1 MITIDASVW
10 MAFFEPKDAFHME
23 SVAFLRECE
32 RRRVEMFAPSLAIV
46 ETACA
51 MARRQRDGAKGL
63 AVARSLQAIPILR
76 WVDVDMT
83 LIDEVLNCGTRGLLR
98 GADAIYA
105 AAAASTGTTLVTWD
119 NELIERAGG
128 VTPSDW
134 CSRKSK

>member
-1 MITIDASVW
+1 MITIEASVW
-10 MAFFEPKDAFHME
+10 TAFFEPKDAFQLE

-32 RRRVEMFAPSLAIV
+32 RRRLEMSVPALAIV

-51 MARRQRDGAKGL
+51 MARRPQDGAKGL
-63 AVARSLQAIPILR
+63 AVARSLQAIPVLR
-76 WVDVDMT
+76 WVDVDRT
-83 LIDEVLNCGTRGLLR
+83 LINEALTCGTRGLLR

-134 CSRKSK
+134 CSRKSR

>member
-1 MITIDASVW
+1 
-10 MAFFEPKDAFHME
+10 
-23 SVAFLRECE
+23 
-32 RRRVEMFAPSLAIV
+32 MFAPSLAIV

-51 MARRQRDGAKGL
+51 MARRQQDGAKGL
-63 AVARSLQAIPILR
+63 AVARSLQAIPVLR

-83 LIDEVLNCGTRGLLR
+83 LIDEALTCGTRGLLR

>member
-10 MAFFEPKDAFHME
+10 TAFFEPKDAFHVE

-51 MARRQRDGAKGL
+51 MARRQQDGDKGL
-63 AVARSLQAIPILR
+63 AVARSLQAIPVLR
-76 WVDVDMT
+76 WVDMDRILT
-83 LIDEVLNCGTRGLLR
+83 DEALTCGTRWLLR

>member
-10 MAFFEPKDAFHME
+10 TAFFEQKDAFHIE

-32 RRRVEMFAPSLAIV
+32 RRRVEMFAPSLAIA

-51 MARRQRDGAKGL
+51 MARRQQDGAKGL
-63 AVARSLQAIPILR
+63 AVARSLRSIPVLR
-76 WVDVDMT
+76 WVDMDMT
-83 LIDEVLNCGTRGLLR
+83 LIDEALACGTRCLLR

-105 AAAASTGTTLVTWD
+105 AAAASSGTTLITWD

-134 CSRKSK
+134 CSRQS

>member
-10 MAFFEPKDAFHME
+10 TALFEPRDAFHIE

-32 RRRVEMFAPSLAIV
+32 RGRVEIFTPSLAIV

-51 MARRQRDGAKGL
+51 MARRQQDSAKGL
-63 AVARSLQAIPILR
+63 AVARSLQAIPVLR
-76 WVDVDMT
+76 WVDVEMT
-83 LIDEVLNCGTRGLLR
+83 LIDEAMTLGTRCLLR
-98 GADAIYA
+98 GPDAIYA

-119 NELIERAGG
+119 KELIERAGG

>member
-10 MAFFEPKDAFHME
+10 TALFEPKDTFHTE

-51 MARRQRDGAKGL
+51 MARRQQDGAKGL
-63 AVARSLQAIPILR
+63 AVARSLRAIPVLR
-76 WVDVDMT
+76 WVDMDMT
-83 LIDEVLNCGTRGLLR
+83 LIDEALACGTRGLLR
-98 GADAIYA
+98 GADAVYA
-105 AAAASTGTTLVTWD
+105 AAAISTGTTLVTWD

-128 VTPSDW
+128 VTPTDW
-134 CSRKSK
+134 CARKSH